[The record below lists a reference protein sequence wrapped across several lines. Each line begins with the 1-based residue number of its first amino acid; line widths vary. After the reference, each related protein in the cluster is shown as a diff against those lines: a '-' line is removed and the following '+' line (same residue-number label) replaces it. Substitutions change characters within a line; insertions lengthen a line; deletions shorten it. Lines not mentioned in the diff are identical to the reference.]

1 MTMNEESTFV
11 IVDKEMSPEI
21 KNRATKEP
29 LEERVKATMK
39 KMNDGQSFWMAV
51 DETDVRRKIN
61 AMRSHVRR
69 QEESNPSGS
78 KYSFVRQNISNE
90 DGSITYGI
98 EIYKYSPE
106 KDQIEDQQ
114 QI

>member
-1 MTMNEESTFV
+1 MTMIEESTFV

-51 DETDVRRKIN
+51 EETDVRRKIN